1 MNGYYTYAEACI
13 AARRRRKI
21 IGNSLLLAYLLAVGT
36 LVVLLCY
43 GVL

>member
-13 AARRRRKI
+13 AARRRRRI
-21 IGNSLLLAYLLAVGT
+21 IGYSLMLAFILAEGT